1 MDAQLAGSP
10 QEKKSRSSLQDDRV
24 KSNFSSSDNA
34 PALPRDPIYPNQSPS
49 SLSGPN
55 SEQDV
60 GMTNLENTE
69 NFGARFQMPEASTS
83 DNFIN
88 APKAEGEP
96 EASAAP
102 QGVMDLQGT
111 LAVVQELIERI
122 KLNLQSAEQDELE
135 EFLRQGSQL
144 LTANWKTITTY
155 STTQV
160 STLKSDLKENPYKG
174 LIAALKIGMAVSHLY
189 TSRQTPGHFPG
200 AGNDVV

>member
-1 MDAQLAGSP
+1 M
-10 QEKKSRSSLQDDRV
+10 
-24 KSNFSSSDNA
+24 KSNFSSSENT
-34 PALPRDPIYPNQSPS
+34 PGLPRDPIYPNQSPS

-55 SEQDV
+55 GDQDV

-88 APKAEGEP
+88 APKVDK
-96 EASAAP
+96 EADTGVP
-102 QGVMDLQGT
+102 QSVMDLQGT

-135 EFLRQGSQL
+135 ELLRQGSQL
-144 LTANWKTITTY
+144 LTANWKTITSY
-155 STTQV
+155 STNQV

-189 TSRQTPGHFPG
+189 TSRQSPGQFPGH
-200 AGNDVV
+200 GNEVV